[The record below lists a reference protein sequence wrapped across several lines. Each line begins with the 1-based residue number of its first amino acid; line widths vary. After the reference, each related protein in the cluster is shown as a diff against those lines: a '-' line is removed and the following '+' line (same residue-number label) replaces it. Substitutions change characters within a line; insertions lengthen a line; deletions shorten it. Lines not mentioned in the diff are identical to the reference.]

1 MARAVTNAEK
11 IERANCK
18 KAELCHNVL
27 TQPGR
32 GRARERKREGE
43 TKAEK
48 EQQQCKREAE
58 RKDKLL
64 PPVHVAS

>member
-32 GRARERKREGE
+32 GREGELEREGE
-43 TKAEK
+43 TKTE
-48 EQQQCKREAE
+48 REAE